1 MADLPANSTG
11 GKCIRTPSGQFAAKR
26 SPAAASLDVIL
37 FVDTPGV
44 MPTSS
49 NLVRLPSLRGLSWD
63 DCRLL
68 VESVVD
74 YAIFMLDEQ
83 GRVATWNVGAEKIK
97 GYTAAEIVGE
107 HFSIF
112 FPPEDVVT
120 GKPAKELQKA
130 IELGRIEDEGWRVR
144 KDGSRFW
151 ANVITT
157 ALRDPDGNLRG
168 FGKVTRDLSARRE
181 AEERFRQAEERFHR
195 LVDAVT
201 DYAIYMLDAGGHVA
215 TWNPGAERIKGY
227 AASEIIGQ
235 HFSRFYTA
243 EDRLAGKPER
253 VLDVVRQTGHFEEE
267 NWRIRKDGTRF
278 WASVVITA
286 LKGDSGNLVGFVKV
300 TRDLTERR
308 RAEEA
313 LGRSEERLRLL
324 IENISDYA
332 IYMLDPTGV
341 VTTWNPGAERMKGY
355 TAPEIIGRS
364 FECFFPEEDRAA
376 GKPAQELALA
386 LAEGRF
392 EDEGWRVRKDGT
404 RFWANAVLTPLR
416 DHQQNLIGFAK
427 ITRDL
432 TAQRNAQEQERK
444 LLQEHTAREVADR
457 EGARLRESEQ
467 RYREL
472 SRQLEIVFE
481 GVADGITVQ
490 EPSGRLVFANTAAAK
505 LCGFA
510 TAAELMA
517 TAPADVVA
525 KFEMLDEAG
534 KPVVGEELPAR
545 RVLAGEES
553 ASAVLCVRERATQK
567 TWWVQ
572 LRATGVPGDDGRP
585 SLAINIW
592 HDVTTEHEEEAHTR
606 YLATATAALA
616 QSLDQDEMLA
626 ALAQSLAPGL
636 ADRCSV
642 YSLEGGVL
650 RHVAA
655 AHADH
660 RKSFTPDPA
669 HAGGS
674 WDVVRSGKSSVFND
688 GGEEVLLVP
697 LLARGGVLGVM
708 ALVYAQ
714 PGRRYAE
721 KDVELAEEL
730 GRRAGTAL
738 ENARL
743 YQDAQEA
750 ARAAEEAALRAEEL
764 ARAAEDASRAKDE
777 FLATVSHELR
787 TPLNAM
793 LGWATLL
800 KERASDAAI
809 KKPLEV
815 IHRNA
820 QAQVKIIDDILDV
833 SRVITGKFRIDPRPA
848 DLVAIIS
855 DAIDVVRPSAEAK
868 RIEIL
873 FKPEADLC
881 LLVADPERLQQVI
894 WNLLSNAI
902 KFTDSGGRIEV
913 LLRLVGSQVTCEV
926 KDSGQGIDPMFLPFV
941 FDRFRQADSSMSRR
955 FGGLG
960 LGLALVRHIVEL
972 HGGRVEAFSAGRGQ
986 GALFRIELP
995 IRAVSPSSRPASSE
1009 QRPQEPTVPQQEVAL
1024 SGVRILVVD
1033 DEADARELVATVLME
1048 AGAEV
1053 ETAGSAAEGFELLK
1067 RFHADVLVS
1076 DVGMPDEDGFS
1087 FIRRIRALPPADG
1100 SRIPALALTAFA
1112 RESDRAQALKAGFTA
1127 HVGKP
1132 VEPEVLA
1139 AAVSNLAAL
1148 RRR

>member
-1 MADLPANSTG
+1 MS
-11 GKCIRTPSGQFAAKR
+11 S
-26 SPAAASLDVIL
+26 
-37 FVDTPGV
+37 
-44 MPTSS
+44 SS
-49 NLVRLPSLRGLSWD
+49 NLVRLPTLPGLSGD

-68 VESVVD
+68 VESVID

-83 GRVATWNVGAEKIK
+83 GRVATWNLGAETIK

-112 FPPEDVVT
+112 FPPEDVAAD
-120 GKPAKELQKA
+120 KPAKELRRA
-130 IELGRIEDEGWRVR
+130 IELGRVEDEGWRVR

-157 ALRDPDGNLRG
+157 ALRDPEGKLRG
-168 FGKVTRDLSARRE
+168 FGKVTRDLTARRE
-181 AEERFRQAEERFHR
+181 ARERIRLSEERFHR

-201 DYAIYMLDAGGHVA
+201 DYAIYMLDADGHVA
-215 TWNPGAERIKGY
+215 TWNSGAERIKGY
-227 AASEIIGQ
+227 KAEEIVGQ
-235 HFSRFYTA
+235 HFSRFYVP
-243 EDRLAGKPER
+243 EDRLTGRPGH

-267 NWRIRKDGTRF
+267 NWRVRKDGTRF

-286 LKGDSGNLVGFVKV
+286 LKTDAGKLAGFVKV

-308 RAEEA
+308 RAEEE
-313 LGRSEERLRLL
+313 LRRSEERFRLL
-324 IENISDYA
+324 IENTSDYA
-332 IYMLDPTGV
+332 IYMLDPNGV

-355 TAPEIIGRS
+355 AAPEIIGRS
-364 FECFFPEEDRAA
+364 FECFFPGEDRAA
-376 GKPAQELALA
+376 GKPGKELALA

-432 TAQRNAQEQERK
+432 TSRRNAEEQERK
-444 LLQEHTAREVADR
+444 LLQEHTARQVADR

-490 EPSGRLVFANTAAAK
+490 EPSGRLVFANTAAARI
-505 LCGFA
+505 CGFT
-510 TAAELMA
+510 TAAELMS
-517 TAPADVVA
+517 TNPADVVA
-525 KFEMLDEAG
+525 KFEMLDEDG
-534 KPVVGEELPAR
+534 KPVVAEELPAR
-545 RVLAGEES
+545 KVLAGEES
-553 ASAVLCVRERATQK
+553 ACAVLCVRERATQK
-567 TWWVQ
+567 SWWVQ
-572 LRATGVPGDDGRP
+572 LRATGVPGDDGKP

-592 HDVTTEHEEEAHTR
+592 HDVTTEHQEEVHTR
-606 YLATATAALA
+606 HLAAATAALA

-626 ALAQSLAPGL
+626 TFAQALVPGL
-636 ADRCSV
+636 ADWCCV
-642 YSLEGGVL
+642 YALEGHAL
-650 RHVAA
+650 RDVAA
-655 AHADH
+655 AHADPRH
-660 RKSFTPDPA
+660 SDAVRAYRETFPPDPT

-674 WDVVRSGKSSVFND
+674 WGVVRSGKSAVFNHID
-688 GGEEVLLVP
+688 EEALARSTSDPPALEVLRSLGMTAALLVP
-697 LLARGGVLGVM
+697 LLARGRVLGLM

-714 PGRRYAE
+714 PGRRYGE
-721 KDVELAEEL
+721 NDVALAEEL

-743 YQDAQEA
+743 YQDAQRA
-750 ARAAEEAALRAEEL
+750 ARAAEEAALRAEQS

-800 KERASDAAI
+800 KDRASNAAV

-820 QAQVKIIDDILDV
+820 QAQVKIIDDILDM

-848 DLVAIIS
+848 DLVAIIH

-868 RIEIL
+868 KLEIA
-873 FKPEADLC
+873 FKPEVDFC
-881 LLVADPERLQQVI
+881 LLVADPERLQQVV
-894 WNLLSNAI
+894 WNLLSNAV

-913 LLRLVGSQVTCEV
+913 AIRLVGSHVTCEV
-926 KDSGQGIDPMFLPFV
+926 KDTGQGIEPVFLPFV

-972 HGGRVEAFSAGRGQ
+972 HGGRVEASSEGRGK
-986 GALFRIELP
+986 GALFRIQLP
-995 IRAVSPSSRPASSE
+995 IRAVSPSSRPAVSE
-1009 QRPQEPTVPQQEVAL
+1009 PRPQEPTVSQQAVAL
-1024 SGVRILVVD
+1024 KGVRVLVVD
-1033 DEADARELVATVLME
+1033 DEADARDLIATVLME

-1053 ETAGSAAEGFELLK
+1053 ETARSAAEGFELFK
-1067 RFHADVLVS
+1067 QFRADVLVS

-1087 FIRRIRALPPADG
+1087 FMRRIRALAPSEG
-1100 SRIPALALTAFA
+1100 SRTPALALTAFA
-1112 RESDRAQALKAGFTA
+1112 REGDRAHALRAGFTA

-1139 AAVSNLAAL
+1139 SAVSNLAAL
-1148 RRR
+1148 RQKHDG